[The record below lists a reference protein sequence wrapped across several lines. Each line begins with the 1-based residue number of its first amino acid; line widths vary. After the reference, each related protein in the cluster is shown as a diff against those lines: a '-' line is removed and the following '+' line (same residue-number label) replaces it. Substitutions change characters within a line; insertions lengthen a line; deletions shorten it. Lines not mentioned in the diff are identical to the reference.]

1 MQPTVDIAVIGGGMA
16 GAAAAYEL
24 SAFAKVR
31 LYEREATCGYH
42 TTGRSAASFTEN
54 YGPPTI
60 RRLVLASRSFLTE
73 PPDGFADHPLLS
85 PRGMLTVARPDQMEA
100 LDAELKRGLEFCPTM
115 QRVELDEALAMVPVL
130 RRDYLGGAILEP
142 DSKDIDVHGLHQGFL
157 RGLRGRGGTV
167 TTDAEVLGL
176 ARDGAGWRVTTRAGE
191 TACGIVVNAAGAWA
205 DQIGAMAGAVRIG
218 LVPKRR
224 TAFNIP
230 APEGVGIDRWP
241 LVNDVGAE
249 FYFKPDAGKLFVS
262 PADQTPSEPCDA
274 QADEMDVALGAER
287 LEAATTIQVRRVTHR
302 WAGLRSF
309 VADGAPVVG
318 FDPAAPGFFWLAGQG
333 GYGIKTASALA
344 RATASLIRSGGLPED
359 QRRLGLL
366 PDHIAPER
374 LAGIHH
380 APRRSAAV

>member
-302 WAGLRSF
+302 WARCP
-309 VADGAPVVG
+309 D
-318 FDPAAPGFFWLAGQG
+318 
-333 GYGIKTASALA
+333 SAC
-344 RATASLIRSGGLPED
+344 
-359 QRRLGLL
+359 
-366 PDHIAPER
+366 
-374 LAGIHH
+374 
-380 APRRSAAV
+380 